1 MNNLNTA
8 FSLKKTD
15 AKTSARLGELCTPH
29 GIIPTPIFMP
39 VGTQA
44 TVKGMTPENLKDVGA
59 SVILSNTYHLFLR
72 PGHKLIEE
80 FGGLHNF
87 MNWDRPILTD
97 SGGFQ
102 IFSLKGLSK
111 ITDAGVEFQS
121 HLDGGTKH
129 FISPE
134 SAVEIQES
142 LGSDIIMVLDECI
155 PYPASKEYTKDS
167 TRRSEEWA
175 LRCLKAQKR
184 DDQLLFAIVQGGMY
198 EDLRRDCALRLVDM
212 DFPGYAIGG
221 LSVGETK
228 NQMLEM
234 VQVST
239 DVLPRDKPRYVMG
252 VGTPLDIFAC
262 VAAGADMFDC
272 VMPTRNARNGT
283 LFTSFGKLVIKNA
296 KYSGDKGAID
306 PKCSCYTCRNYS
318 RAYLRHLFVAGEIL
332 FHTLSTIHNLHFY
345 LDMTEQIRAS
355 IEKGTFL
362 ELWNKFKE
370 AYS

>member
-1 MNNLNTA
+1 
-8 FSLKKTD
+8 
-15 AKTSARLGELCTPH
+15 
-29 GIIPTPIFMP
+29 
-39 VGTQA
+39 
-44 TVKGMTPENLKDVGA
+44 
-59 SVILSNTYHLFLR
+59 
-72 PGHKLIEE
+72 
-80 FGGLHNF
+80 

-272 VMPTRNARNGT
+272 VMPT
-283 LFTSFGKLVIKNA
+283 KNA